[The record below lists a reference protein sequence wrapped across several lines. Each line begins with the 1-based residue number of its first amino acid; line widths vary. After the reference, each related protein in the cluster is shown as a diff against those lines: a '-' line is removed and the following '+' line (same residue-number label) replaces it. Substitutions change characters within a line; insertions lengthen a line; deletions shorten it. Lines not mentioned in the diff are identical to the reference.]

1 MCNPSVVDMHC
12 TAPTCTDVSCPG
24 PTENSVV
31 KKDIKTA
38 TRMLHAARVEL
49 QDANDRLVEVMV
61 GASVAPAEVV
71 RLMTRFVGEAKL
83 QASGCAGARGPFC
96 SFWGRTRPFSQGH
109 CP

>member
-1 MCNPSVVDMHC
+1 MHC

-49 QDANDRLVEVMV
+49 QGANDRLGEVLA
-61 GASVAPAEVV
+61 GASVAPAEIV
-71 RLMTRFVGEAKL
+71 RLMTRFVEAAGV
-83 QASGCAGARGPFC
+83 QENGCHGA
-96 SFWGRTRPFSQGH
+96 
-109 CP
+109 

>member
-1 MCNPSVVDMHC
+1 M
-12 TAPTCTDVSCPG
+12 
-24 PTENSVV
+24 V

-61 GASVAPAEVV
+61 GASVAPAEIV

-83 QASGCAGARGPFC
+83 QASGCAGARGHSAASGDGPDLFPRVTAHRLC
-96 SFWGRTRPFSQGH
+96 CR
-109 CP
+109 